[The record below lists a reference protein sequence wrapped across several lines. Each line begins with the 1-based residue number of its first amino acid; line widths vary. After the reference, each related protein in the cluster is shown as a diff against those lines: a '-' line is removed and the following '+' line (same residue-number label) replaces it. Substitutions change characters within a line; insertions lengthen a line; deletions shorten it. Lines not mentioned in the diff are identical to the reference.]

1 MIRAGTASHA
11 AAALCCLLLAGC
23 TTRLASAPVS
33 ALAGMAPLLSVERFL
48 QAANAR
54 DLEAMTGLFG
64 THEGPI
70 QGEWRE
76 LELRMATIAEVLR
89 HEDYAIEGE
98 RREPGRRYPTT
109 SVMVTLTKGG
119 PSDSGGSLPRGAH
132 RERGLVGQAGGPRAR
147 HAGVVLRSTS
157 SIRTPP
163 AVRGWRKEA
172 RCPRAPGRGV
182 RSIGWKPCA
191 VRRSSSRSSPSVR

>member
-11 AAALCCLLLAGC
+11 AGALCCLLLAGC
-23 TTRLASAPVS
+23 TTRLAPAPVS

-76 LELRMATIAEVLR
+76 FELRMATIAEVLR

-109 SVMVTLTKGG
+109 RVMVTLTKGG
-119 PSDSGGSLPRGAH
+119 RQIRGVPFLVVRTESGGWLVEQVDLEHVMRG
-132 RERGLVGQAGGPRAR
+132 
-147 HAGVVLRSTS
+147 
-157 SIRTPP
+157 
-163 AVRGWRKEA
+163 
-172 RCPRAPGRGV
+172 
-182 RSIGWKPCA
+182 
-191 VRRSSSRSSPSVR
+191 

>member
-1 MIRAGTASHA
+1 
-11 AAALCCLLLAGC
+11 
-23 TTRLASAPVS
+23 
-33 ALAGMAPLLSVERFL
+33 MAPLLSVERFL

-98 RREPGRRYPTT
+98 RRELGRRYPTT
-109 SVMVTLTKGG
+109 RVMVTLTKGG
-119 PSDSGGSLPRGAH
+119 RQIRGVPFLVVRTESGGWLVEQVDLEHVMRG
-132 RERGLVGQAGGPRAR
+132 
-147 HAGVVLRSTS
+147 
-157 SIRTPP
+157 
-163 AVRGWRKEA
+163 
-172 RCPRAPGRGV
+172 
-182 RSIGWKPCA
+182 
-191 VRRSSSRSSPSVR
+191 